1 MRTLASLAM
10 YVSVYYLIFR
20 DIRSIALLVL
30 VILIHESGH
39 YIAMRAYGYKN
50 VRMLFVPMLGAYV
63 SGQPMQVDPAKRII
77 VLFAGPLPGLVIGV
91 MCAMIY
97 SFQGQY
103 IFYLLA
109 LMFIILNLFNLIP
122 ISPMDGGQILASL
135 FARRQ
140 QWLQTAFIA
149 LAIIA
154 VIYSMV
160 VYRQYILSI
169 LLLLLAS
176 RLFRLWMPRQAADKE
191 LQKEAEPLAEPS
203 RNEKWI
209 FLAIWILAI
218 IVPSMALY
226 RII

>member
-10 YVSVYYLIFR
+10 YVSVYYLIFQ

-50 VRMLFVPMLGAYV
+50 VQMLFVPMLGAYV

-97 SFQGQY
+97 SFQGPY

-122 ISPMDGGQILASL
+122 ISPMDGGQILTTL
-135 FARRQ
+135 FTRHQ
-140 QWLQTAFIA
+140 KWLQTAFIA

-154 VIYSMV
+154 VVYTMV
-160 VYRQYILSI
+160 FYRQYILSV

-176 RLFRLWMPRQAADKE
+176 RLFRLWMHGPAADTE
-191 LQKEAEPLAEPS
+191 RQKEAEPLAELS

-209 FLAIWILAI
+209 FVVVWILAI
-218 IVPSMALY
+218 VVPSMALY